1 MVKKFGIKKKSHTNT
16 PLIISVKIGSNSV
29 DSTLRQGGF
38 GTYIRSI
45 NCFCCFSSS
54 YKYKWHIMHRDL
66 KPENILLDAD

>member
-1 MVKKFGIKKKSHTNT
+1 MIKKFDILKKSHINT
-16 PLIISVKIGSNSV
+16 RTSISVKIGSNSV

-54 YKYKWHIMHRDL
+54 YKWHIMHRDL
-66 KPENILLDAD
+66 KPENILLEAD